1 MEHYQNIQI
10 VKTFLI
16 KTKSH
21 SGQGNFLASSSLS
34 SATTILPSSSKS
46 TCSLLSVDFALVAFT
61 ANFPLFTLPS
71 TFIKGLKR
79 LHNAFLC
86 DEMSV
91 CTFPLA
97 TEDRQAHRYQPSR
110 DISCILLLCDSLRW
124 QNNTRTYHKT
134 SSDLSISFDVFSNNP
149 LENEHLEREHIN
161 IDIP

>member
-1 MEHYQNIQI
+1 MTHYRQI
-10 VKTFLI
+10 VKTFLR

-21 SGQGNFLASSSLS
+21 SGHGNFLASSFLS

-46 TCSLLSVDFALVAFT
+46 PCSLLSFDFALVAFT

-79 LHNAFLC
+79 FHNAFIY

-91 CTFPLA
+91 LIFPLA
-97 TEDRQAHRYQPSR
+97 TEDRQAHRYQPFR
-110 DISCILLLCDSLRW
+110 DISCIQLLCDWLHW
-124 QNNTRTYHKT
+124 QNNIRTYHKT